1 MTPIRLVIAAVLW
14 LPLHIV
20 GALVAAAGIVW
31 HERQRIHWCPRTV
44 LRGAGETIALMV
56 PPEAWALAPAAAA
69 RLTARGRRRPRL
81 HGPRPD

>member
-56 PPEAWALAPAAAA
+56 PPEAWALAQAAED
-69 RLTARGRRRPRL
+69 RITARWLRRHRM
-81 HGPRPD
+81 HGTRPD